1 MTDIPDH
8 SAGRRYSTVAM
19 ALHWII
25 AAMLIA
31 NVGLGWVGGDMEGG
45 EQKIAL
51 LQWHKTIG
59 ISILLLSLAR
69 LAWRLTHR
77 PPALNPHLKAWEKVL
92 AHIVHWGFYVVMIGL
107 PLTGWAM
114 TSASPVIKIYPISFW
129 GLFDWPAISFITD
142 LPREQAK
149 TIGQA
154 FGAGHDVLAK
164 ALVYVLFPLHVL
176 GALKHQFID
185 RDGEMGRI
193 IPFLPPPKA

>member
-1 MTDIPDH
+1 MTD
-8 SAGRRYSTVAM
+8 ARRYSAVAM
-19 ALHWII
+19 TLHWLI

-45 EQKIAL
+45 EQKIQL
-51 LQWHKTIG
+51 MQLHKTMG

-77 PPALNPHLKAWEKVL
+77 PPVMNSHLKAWEKAL

-107 PLTGWAM
+107 PLSGWAM

-129 GLFDWPAISFITD
+129 GLFDWPAIGFISD
-142 LPREQAK
+142 LPRDQAK
-149 TIGQA
+149 SIGQA
-154 FGAGHDVLAK
+154 FGLGHDVLAK

-176 GALKHQFID
+176 GALKHQFLD
-185 RDGEMGRI
+185 KDGELGRI

>member
-1 MTDIPDH
+1 MTD
-8 SAGRRYSTVAM
+8 ARRYSAVAM
-19 ALHWII
+19 TLHWLI

-45 EQKIAL
+45 EQKIQL
-51 LQWHKTIG
+51 MQLHKTMG

-77 PPALNPHLKAWEKVL
+77 PPVMNSHLKAWEKAL

-107 PLTGWAM
+107 PLSGWAM

-129 GLFDWPAISFITD
+129 GLFDWPAIGFISD
-142 LPREQAK
+142 LPRDQAK
-149 TIGQA
+149 SIGQA
-154 FGAGHDVLAK
+154 FGLGHDMLAK

-176 GALKHQFID
+176 GALKHQFLD
-185 RDGEMGRI
+185 KDGELGRM

>member
-1 MTDIPDH
+1 MTD
-8 SAGRRYSTVAM
+8 ARRYSAVAM
-19 ALHWII
+19 TLHWLI

-45 EQKIAL
+45 EQKIQL
-51 LQWHKTIG
+51 MQLHKTMG

-77 PPALNPHLKAWEKVL
+77 PPVMNSHLKAWEKAL

-107 PLTGWAM
+107 PLSGWAV

-129 GLFDWPAISFITD
+129 GLFDWPAIGFISD
-142 LPREQAK
+142 LPRDQAK
-149 TIGQA
+149 SIGQA
-154 FGAGHDVLAK
+154 FGLGHDVLAK

-176 GALKHQFID
+176 GALKHQFLD
-185 RDGEMGRI
+185 KDGELGRM